1 MLGLPLST
9 EVKKRIPKE
18 AIFRKFNVNSQEKAK
33 FNADIKSITIV
44 NEIMPNTIPIQ
55 SGEEVSELYFM
66 QIILKNKTFDEKN
79 LIMLSKLIEQKMI
92 FVLQFEDMIKLV
104 IHYLK
109 LFQTDWHKLDE
120 YKIELQGLTLDA
132 VWENLILKIADT
144 KLEMDRTLDQQIA
157 INEERR
163 ILQNKIAKLEAQ
175 AWRERQPKKKFEIVQ
190 EINKLKIEI
199 NKGKQNV

>member
-55 SGEEVSELYFM
+55 PGEEVSELYFM

-92 FVLQFEDMIKLV
+92 FILQFENMIKLV

-120 YKIELQGLTLDA
+120 YKIQLQGLTLDA

-144 KLEMDRTLDQQIA
+144 KLEMDRTLEQQIA

-175 AWRERQPKKKFEIVQ
+175 AWREQQPKKKFEIVQ